1 MSLGNDRLRPMS
13 TTDMEPDEGFTLIST
28 KPQPHTST
36 LSPPSRNI
44 DEDER
49 DDEGSNTRS
58 AYSPTSRM
66 PVAIARIGSG
76 IKRPVLLILVAISDA
91 LVNGIFLFLF
101 FLNNPRNT
109 IPSSSGH
116 KSILLPLLIF
126 GSFRAASILLLSLR
140 KNWSARGKMW
150 TTVLFTGTGLGVLW
164 EVNLSVLYRGWHE
177 GEGVGS
183 DRMGKGKI
191 TYLVL
196 VSKLYCPSGQI

>member
-1 MSLGNDRLRPMS
+1 
-13 TTDMEPDEGFTLIST
+13 MEPDEGFTLIST
-28 KPQPHTST
+28 GPEPQASA
-36 LSPPSRNI
+36 LSPSSRNI
-44 DEDER
+44 NEAER
-49 DDEGSNTRS
+49 EVERENTRP

-66 PVAIARIGSG
+66 PVAIARIGNR

-91 LVNGIFLFLF
+91 LVNEIFLFLF
-101 FLNNPRNT
+101 ILNNPSNT
-109 IPSSSGH
+109 ISSNSGH

-126 GSFRAASILLLSLR
+126 GFFRAASILLLSLR
-140 KNWSARGKMW
+140 KNWSARGRMW

-177 GEGVGS
+177 GDGVGS

-196 VSKLYCPSGQI
+196 VSRLYCPSGQI